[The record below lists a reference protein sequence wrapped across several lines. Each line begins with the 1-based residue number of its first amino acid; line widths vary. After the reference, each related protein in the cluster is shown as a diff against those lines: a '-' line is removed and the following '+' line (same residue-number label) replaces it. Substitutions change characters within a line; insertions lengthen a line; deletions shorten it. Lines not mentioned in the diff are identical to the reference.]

1 MLNYSNSKF
10 MDDIYRFIL
19 IQDNTYKIES
29 RNITNKEINSNKF
42 QMILESRGQISEYRV
57 LYVACMNI
65 IEKMKLLPKKEIK
78 RFNLYYIF
86 Q

>member
-29 RNITNKEINSNKF
+29 RKITNKEINSNINGK
-42 QMILESRGQISEYRV
+42 
-57 LYVACMNI
+57 YVMV
-65 IEKMKLLPKKEIK
+65 IK
-78 RFNLYYIF
+78 
-86 Q
+86 